1 MNIELPQFPDSDLLT
16 HSSEQA
22 YKTCP
27 RKFALQYRLGIRP
40 AFDSDALR
48 LGSAFHVG
56 LEQLKAGKDEDEAA
70 AAVVCA
76 YAEHD
81 CPPWLTPEDFT
92 VELETAVALVRGYSR
107 RWGSDAIVQ
116 YVAVELPFNLPIR
129 NPDTGH
135 ETPTFRTA
143 GKIDGIARLPDK
155 RLALV
160 EHKTTGESIEPGSDY
175 WSKLLIDGQISRY
188 VLAARALGHDVL
200 TTVYD
205 VTRKPQIRPKM
216 IAKADRAQATSQGYY
231 HGVKLTGMCPE
242 RETPQLYGARLLT
255 DLSDRPDFYFQRMEI
270 ARLESDLDEYAY
282 EQWTMQRSIR
292 EAELNTRVRGLA
304 AWPRNS
310 GACTSPYRC
319 TYLDIC
325 RGMKGDPSDSI
336 PDGFKR
342 IERLH
347 GELEMETTNAG

>member
-1 MNIELPQFPDSDLLT
+1 MRIELPQFPDAGLLT
-16 HSSEQA
+16 HSSEAA

-48 LGSAFHVG
+48 LGSAFHIG
-56 LEQLKAGKDEDEAA
+56 LEQLKAGKHEDEAA
-70 AAVVCA
+70 TAVVMA

-81 CPPWLTPEDFT
+81 CPPWLTPEDFDT
-92 VELETAVALVRGYSR
+92 ERETAVALVRGYAR
-107 RWGSDAIVQ
+107 RWASDMIVD
-116 YVAVELPFNLPIR
+116 YVAVELPFNLPIV

-143 GKIDGIARLPDK
+143 GKIDGIARLPDG

-188 VLAARALGHDVL
+188 VLAARQLGHDVQ

-205 VTRKPQIRPKM
+205 VTRKPQIRPKA

-255 DLSDRPDFYFQRMEI
+255 DLAERPDFYFARMEI
-270 ARLESDLDEYAY
+270 ARLESDLEEYRW
-282 EQWTMQRSIR
+282 EQWTMQKSIR

-319 TYLDIC
+319 TYLDVC
-325 RGMKGDPSDSI
+325 RGTKGDPAELI

-342 IERLH
+342 VERLH
-347 GELEMETTNAG
+347 GELEVETTNAG